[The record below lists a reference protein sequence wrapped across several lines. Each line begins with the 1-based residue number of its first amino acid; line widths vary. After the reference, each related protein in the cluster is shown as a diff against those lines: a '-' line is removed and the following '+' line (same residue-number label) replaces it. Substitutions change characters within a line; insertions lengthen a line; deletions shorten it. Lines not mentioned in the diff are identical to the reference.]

1 MHQQQLEVSVV
12 DRKGTFARGSL
23 MGRVVISLADVERSD
38 GINKWFELEEDYR
51 DSD

>member
-23 MGRVVISLADVERSD
+23 MGIVVISLADVEHSE
-38 GINKWFELEEDYR
+38 GINEWFELKEDYH

>member
-23 MGRVVISLADVERSD
+23 MGRVVISLADIECSD
-38 GINKWFELEEDYR
+38 GIKEWFELKEHFH

>member
-1 MHQQQLEVSVV
+1 MHRQQLEVSVV

-23 MGRVVISLADVERSD
+23 MGRVVVSLADVERSD
-38 GINKWFELEEDYR
+38 GIKEWFELKEDYH